1 MLSEDNSRDEDIV
14 AASTGLTLN
23 SSSPLKEWALPMM
36 LALSSRLAVEGG
48 ASLMN
53 GRTGVESHSWK
64 GLTAKSALGLCYS
77 DHCLEEGKTSFHH
90 PDQGNVSKPKVAQK
104 PESRGDCLP

>member
-1 MLSEDNSRDEDIV
+1 MGTSV
-14 AASTGLTLN
+14 
-23 SSSPLKEWALPMM
+23 M
-36 LALSSRLAVEGG
+36 LALSSRLAMVGG

-53 GRTGVESHSWK
+53 GRAGTESHSSK

-90 PDQGNVSKPKVAQK
+90 PDQGDVSKPKVAQQQ
-104 PESRGDCLP
+104 ES

>member
-14 AASTGLTLN
+14 ATSTGLTLN
-23 SSSPLKEWALPMM
+23 SSSPSKEWALPMM
-36 LALSSRLAVEGG
+36 LALSSRLALEGG

-53 GRTGVESHSWK
+53 GRTGTGSRSSK

-77 DHCLEEGKTSFHH
+77 DHCLEEGKISFRH
-90 PDQGNVSKPKVAQK
+90 PDQGNVSKPEVAQQQ
-104 PESRGDCLP
+104 ES